1 MTSSVQGNANNAAGK
16 TVNSTVKNS
25 QQLEEQITELLD
37 ILTTVLLEHP
47 SGISEHA
54 LLKDLQKPPYYFFA
68 TDALKDA
75 LSLFQTHFMLFHCLY
90 RLQKRWLESGRGRLQ
105 ISALNIVLKPLSIDQ
120 TIATIELNELN
131 APKLKSFVK
140 QTSQL
145 QFADPLAQYYLN
157 LDHFTSTTH
166 EDVNI
171 LLSGA
176 WKKLFNPVSS
186 GCLTES
192 LALMELTLP
201 LTLADLKSQYRRLAQ
216 RYHPDKGGDDEH
228 FKAIC
233 RAYHQLKHHDIL
245 NEGTHRD

>member
-1 MTSSVQGNANNAAGK
+1 MTSSVQGNINSAAGK
-16 TVNSTVKNS
+16 TVNSAVKNN
-25 QQLEEQITELLD
+25 QQLDEQITELLD
-37 ILTTVLLEHP
+37 ILTIVLLEHP
-47 SGISEHA
+47 RGISEHA
-54 LLKDLQKPPYYFFA
+54 LLTDLQKPPYYFFA
-68 TDALKDA
+68 TDALKNS

-105 ISALNIVLKPLSIDQ
+105 ISALNIVLEPLSIDQ
-120 TIATIELNELN
+120 AITAVNLN
-131 APKLKSFVK
+131 ASKLESSNM

-171 LLSGA
+171 LLAGA

-186 GCLTES
+186 GCFTES
-192 LALMELTLP
+192 LELMELTLP
-201 LTLADLKSQYRRLAQ
+201 LTLADLKAQYRRLAQ

-233 RAYHQLKHHDIL
+233 RAYHQLKHHDFS
-245 NEGTHRD
+245 N